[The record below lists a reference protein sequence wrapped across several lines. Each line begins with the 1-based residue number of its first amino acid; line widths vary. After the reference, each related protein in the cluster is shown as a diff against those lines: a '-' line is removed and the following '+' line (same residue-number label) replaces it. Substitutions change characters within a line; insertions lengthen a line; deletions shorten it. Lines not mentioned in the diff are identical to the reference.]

1 MSKKKLLVMGREVI
15 KNQAKGPV
23 TLHISERLE
32 KHPPPEDIRTIPRI
46 IEEKC
51 IMCGTCV
58 KVCPTHCLWM
68 EKDDKDNGMIWLLRP
83 QCMWCGHCQTYCPKD
98 AIHIDREPSLSVS
111 LFSFNVRQD
120 YEMICAKGSFK
131 GEKAEKKLAEVIEE
145 GAKTIKEIE
154 EFRS

>member
-1 MSKKKLLVMGREVI
+1 MKKILVMGGEVI

-23 TLHISERLE
+23 TLHVLERIE

-46 IEEKC
+46 VEDRC

-58 KVCPTHCLWM
+58 KVCPTHCLGM
-68 EKDDKDNGMIWLLRP
+68 EKENKDNGMIWLQRA

-98 AIHIDREPSLSVS
+98 AIHIDREPALSNS
-111 LFSFNVRQD
+111 LFSFNNRQD

-131 GEKAEKKLAEVIEE
+131 GEKADKKLEELVEE
-145 GAKTIKEIE
+145 GGRIMKQFE
-154 EFRS
+154 ELRG

>member
-1 MSKKKLLVMGREVI
+1 MKKILVMGGEAL

-23 TLHISERLE
+23 TLHVLERIE

-46 IEEKC
+46 IEDRC

-58 KVCPTHCLWM
+58 NVCPTHCLGM
-68 EKDDKDNGMIWLLRP
+68 EKSDRDNGMIWLQRA

-98 AIHIDREPSLSVS
+98 AIHTDREPALSNS
-111 LFSFNVRQD
+111 LFSFNNRQD

-131 GEKAEKKLAEVIEE
+131 GEKADKKLVEL
-145 GAKTIKEIE
+145 IKEGGKIMKYFE
-154 EFRS
+154 ELRG